1 MGAMGFY
8 RESRI
13 APVGRSYRIRLHR
26 ADGRFYRI
34 NGALLQWLPCPS
46 SIPVHRPA
54 TRDRSPRA
62 FRSTRAWG
70 PNTCR

>member
-13 APVGRSYRIRLHR
+13 APMGRSYKIRLHR

-34 NGALLQWLPCPS
+34 NGALLQ
-46 SIPVHRPA
+46 
-54 TRDRSPRA
+54 
-62 FRSTRAWG
+62 
-70 PNTCR
+70 